1 MPDYFS
7 LFDNWVLPLKMQVEK
22 VEDPMDD
29 GKLATFRD
37 ELQQLLVSWTWRIK
51 LSNFLMLY
59 KLRYTHDIDLSMFG
73 VENLEAL
80 LEKVKD
86 VAVIKEDPDTKD
98 AFLVGVNIR
107 T

>member
-7 LFDNWVLPLKMQVEK
+7 LFDNWVLPLKVQVEK

-51 LSNFLMLY
+51 LSDFLMLY

-80 LEKVKD
+80 LEKVCNLIHSLYKH
-86 VAVIKEDPDTKD
+86 I
-98 AFLVGVNIR
+98 
-107 T
+107 